1 MHFSNKTTSCGRSM
15 VLLAPLG
22 ACLEPFSGPVTFSDR
37 VHTELISEMQR
48 LRGGVYLSDGAIQ
61 PSQLTYSGRHVS
73 SSDYESWHLLTVRS
87 DGEVQGCIKFLR
99 HPNTVRCHQL
109 RVSDAPLA
117 HSDDWAARFFSSID
131 SELEAARNFNFSYV
145 EIGGW
150 ALTPELR
157 GTAEALHTVLSTY
170 ALAQIQGGAL
180 GITTATER
188 NGSASILR
196 RLGGRPLEW
205 DGAALPPYFDP
216 AYRCGM
222 EVLRF
227 DSRNPNARYAST
239 VNALRSHIAAL
250 PVFCPNGTAATGKA
264 ASLFSNLMQGFAQ
277 SRAGVSAFSQA

>member
-1 MHFSNKTTSCGRSM
+1 M
-15 VLLAPLG
+15 VLLAPAG
-22 ACLEPFSGPVTFSDR
+22 ACLEPFSGPVSFSQR
-37 VHTELISEMQR
+37 IHTDLIAEMQR

-61 PSQLTYSGRHVS
+61 PTQLTSSGRHVS

-87 DGEVQGCIKFLR
+87 DGEILGCIRFLR
-99 HPNTVRCHQL
+99 HPNTVRCNQL

-117 HSDDWAARFFSSID
+117 HSDDWSARFFSSIN
-131 SELEAARNFNFSYV
+131 SEIEAARNFNFSYV

-150 ALTPELR
+150 ALAPELR

-205 DGAALPPYFDP
+205 DGAALPPYFDRT
-216 AYRCGM
+216 YRCGM

-227 DSRNPNARYAST
+227 DSRNPSERYAST

-250 PVFCPNGTAATGKA
+250 PVFCPSQTPGSDKA
-264 ASLFSNLMQGFAQ
+264 ANLFSNLMQGFAR
-277 SRAGVSAFSQA
+277 SAAGVPAFSQA